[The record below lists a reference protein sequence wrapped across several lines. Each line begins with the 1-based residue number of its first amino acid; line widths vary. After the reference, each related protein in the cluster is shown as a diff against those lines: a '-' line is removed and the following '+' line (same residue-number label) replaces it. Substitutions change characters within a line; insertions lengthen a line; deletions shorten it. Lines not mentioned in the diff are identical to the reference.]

1 MKRELVP
8 IVTIREAMECAA
20 LMASSDTGVTIKR
33 SFEECLKLFL
43 DRSRDI
49 YIMKDNAR
57 VMAFCVVERDTFSQP
72 SIRMVYVDSGYREQ
86 GIEGSITKWVGGNLL
101 TQKEDNGAYAT
112 GDRNKMDIDFIFNN
126 LRHLY
131 WATNLT
137 RENLIGRI
145 MNSMCFGVFVNDQQK
160 GFARVVTDYFS
171 FAYLADVF
179 IEEKE
184 RGKGYSK
191 ILMEYVLDYPSL
203 RDIKWLLA
211 TRDMHRL
218 YEKFGFYGV
227 NNPERFMGKNG
238 WRSF

>member
-1 MKRELVP
+1 
-8 IVTIREAMECAA
+8 
-20 LMASSDTGVTIKR
+20 
-33 SFEECLKLFL
+33 
-43 DRSRDI
+43 
-49 YIMKDNAR
+49 
-57 VMAFCVVERDTFSQP
+57 
-72 SIRMVYVDSGYREQ
+72 
-86 GIEGSITKWVGGNLL
+86 
-101 TQKEDNGAYAT
+101 
-112 GDRNKMDIDFIFNN
+112 
-126 LRHLY
+126 
-131 WATNLT
+131 
-137 RENLIGRI
+137 
-145 MNSMCFGVFVNDQQK
+145 MCFGVFVNDQQK

-184 RGKGYSK
+184 RGKGYSL
-191 ILMEYVLDYPSL
+191 ILMEYILDYPSL